1 MPLPDGVNIQGFR
14 TSHAQGRLG
23 LGLLGPRQCVDEAKA
38 TKDEIVTT
46 HSSGPRLLNHAAFVV
61 LVVLTR
67 VKLTPLGAKS
77 AFKTSIWAEICS
89 SGMLPPSKVSF
100 WEITRTAWVQSMSS
114 GFSREGGDPLH
125 TRGITTFS
133 VFDAANLLEALSF
146 LKRLSALATLS
157 GEMTVPQVLGTN
169 GVGDSTGKGR

>member
-1 MPLPDGVNIQGFR
+1 
-14 TSHAQGRLG
+14 
-23 LGLLGPRQCVDEAKA
+23 
-38 TKDEIVTT
+38 
-46 HSSGPRLLNHAAFVV
+46 
-61 LVVLTR
+61 
-67 VKLTPLGAKS
+67 
-77 AFKTSIWAEICS
+77 
-89 SGMLPPSKVSF
+89 
-100 WEITRTAWVQSMSS
+100 MSS